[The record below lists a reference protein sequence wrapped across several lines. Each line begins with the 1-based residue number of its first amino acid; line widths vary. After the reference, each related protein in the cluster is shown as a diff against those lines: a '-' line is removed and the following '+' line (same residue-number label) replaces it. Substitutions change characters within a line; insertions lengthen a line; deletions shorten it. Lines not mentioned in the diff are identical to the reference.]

1 MKLKDYFLFSII
13 TNKIQILLQEI
24 PKEMQNKWTSK
35 FYQINKDILV
45 YEDRFTA
52 LVIIGWYEPQNLS
65 LNKIVIWP
73 K

>member
-1 MKLKDYFLFSII
+1 MKLKDYLLFSII
-13 TNKIQILLQEI
+13 TYKIQILLQEI
-24 PKEMQNKWTSK
+24 PKEVQNKWTSK

-52 LVIIGWYEPQNLS
+52 LVIIGWYEPQNLN
-65 LNKIVIWP
+65 LNRIVIWP